1 MAANNS
7 KLLPELDVTVKD
19 FSRNQKTAWLLY
31 LDKLTDWLW
40 QDNEDSVRWTL
51 ILDDTRPSTTLRGQQ
66 LA

>member
-1 MAANNS
+1 MAVNQS
-7 KLLPELDVTVKD
+7 KILQDLDE
-19 FSRNQKTAWLLY
+19 RAYWLLY

-51 ILDDTRPSTTLRGQQ
+51 ILDDTRPSTTLLGQQ

>member
-51 ILDDTRPSTTLRGQQ
+51 ILDDTRPSTTLLGQQ